1 MNRHIKKVAVLGSGV
16 MGSRIACH
24 FANVGVEV
32 LLLDI
37 IPRELTDED
46 KSKGFTLESKEY
58 RNKIVNEAL
67 QSTYKSNPAA
77 LYKKSFAKYITIG
90 NFDDDMPKI
99 KDADWIIEAVIER
112 LDIKKQVFEKVEKY
126 RTKGTL
132 ISTNTSG
139 IPIHLMLEGRSED
152 FQKHF
157 CGTHFFNPPRYLQ
170 LLEIIPTPKTDQE
183 VLDFLMHYG
192 DLYLGKT
199 TVLCKDTPAFIANR
213 IGVYSIASIFHLM
226 KELDLTVD
234 EIDKLTGPII
244 GRPKSATFRT
254 CDVVGIDTL
263 VKVTDNLYESCS
275 NDEARELFQVP
286 AYVKKLVENNWLG
299 SKSGQGFYKKVKD
312 EKGKSD
318 ILSLDVEAFEYT
330 PTKKVSFK
338 TYDHLKTFDH
348 LDKRLQESIK
358 GSDKAAEFYRKFQYG
373 LFAYVSNRIPEIADE
388 IYKVDDALRTGFGWE
403 RGPFETWDIIGVEAS
418 IKAIKE
424 SGHKVAAWVEEMIAA
439 GNKTFYITEKGARKF
454 YNQKTKTYDLVPGTE
469 KIIYLNNYRTHKNI
483 IHQNEGVTLF
493 DLGDGILNLEFHTKM
508 NTMGKEVLEGI
519 NHAIDVAEKSY
530 RGLVI
535 GNEGPNFS
543 AGANLGMVFML
554 AVEQDY
560 KQLDFAIST
569 FQNTT
574 MRARYSSIP
583 VVVAPHSMTLGGGC
597 ELSLHADSVQA
608 AAETYIGLVEVGV
621 GVIPGGGGTKEF
633 ALRASDEYHSNGDP
647 ELPTLQERLL
657 TIAMAKVSTSAHE
670 AYDLGI
676 LREGIDNISI
686 NKNRLITDAKNR
698 ALELADAG
706 YTQPIPRTDIKVLGR
721 AGMGLFYTGAS
732 SMKRAGYISAHD
744 ELISKKLAY
753 VICGGDLT
761 QPQEVSEQ
769 YLLDLEKEAFLS
781 LLGEKKTLERIEHM
795 LTKGKPLRN

>member
-1 MNRHIKKVAVLGSGV
+1 MRHIENVVVLGSGV

-24 FANVGVEV
+24 FANIGVKT

-37 IPRELTDED
+37 APKELTDAENAKGLTLED
-46 KSKGFTLESKEY
+46 KQV
-58 RNKIVNEAL
+58 RNRIVNDAL
-67 QSTYKSNPAA
+67 QSTIKSNPAA
-77 LYKKSFAKYITIG
+77 LYKKSYGKLITTG

-99 KDADWIIEAVIER
+99 KEADWIIEAVIEK
-112 LDIKKQVFEKVEKY
+112 LDIKKIVFGNVEKY
-126 RTKGTL
+126 RTPGTI
-132 ISTNTSG
+132 ISSNTSG
-139 IPIHLMLEGRSED
+139 IPINMMLEDRSED

-170 LLEIIPTPKTDQE
+170 LLEVIPTEKTDQE
-183 VLDFLMHYG
+183 VIDFLMHYG
-192 DLYLGKT
+192 DLFLGKT

-226 KELDLTVD
+226 KELELNVD
-234 EIDKLTGPII
+234 EIDKLTGPVI

-263 VKVTDNLYESCS
+263 VKVTDNLSVACP
-275 NDEARELFQVP
+275 NDEAKELFQVP
-286 AYVKKLVENNWLG
+286 EYVKKLVENNWLG
-299 SKSGQGFYKKVKD
+299 SKSGQGFYKKEKNKD
-312 EKGKSD
+312 GKSE
-318 ILSLDVEAFEYT
+318 ILTLDVNAFEYK
-330 PTKKVSFK
+330 PKSKVKFK
-338 TYDHLKTFDH
+338 TLDDLKKIDG
-348 LDKRLQESIK
+348 LDDRLRESVK
-358 GSDKAAEFYRKFQYG
+358 GSDKAGDFYRKFNYG
-373 LFAYVSNRIPEIADE
+373 IFAYVSNRIPEITDE
-388 IYKVDDALRTGFGWE
+388 VYKVDDALKTGFGWE
-403 RGPFETWDIIGVEAS
+403 RGPFETWDIIGV
-418 IKAIKE
+418 KE
-424 SGHKVAAWVEEMIAA
+424 SIAEIEKSGQKVAQWVKDMVASGA
-439 GNKTFYITEKGARKF
+439 TSFYTTENGARK
-454 YNQKTKTYDLVPGTE
+454 YYDFKSKSYQIVPGTDE
-469 KIIYLNNYRTHKNI
+469 VIYLNNYRGDKNI
-483 IHQNEGVTLF
+483 VQQNEAVTLF

-519 NHAIDVAEKSY
+519 NHAIDVAEKDY
-530 RGLVI
+530 KGLVI
-535 GNEGPNFS
+535 GNEGANFS

-554 AVEQDY
+554 AIEQDY

-574 MRARYSSIP
+574 MRARYSSVP
-583 VVVAPHSMTLGGGC
+583 VVVAPHGLALGGGC

-621 GVIPGGGGTKEF
+621 GLIPGGGGTKEL
-633 ALRASDEYHSNGDP
+633 ALRASDSYYDGDP
-647 ELPTLQERLL
+647 QLPTLQNNLL
-657 TIAMAKVSTSAHE
+657 TIAMAKVATSAHE
-670 AYDLGI
+670 AFDLGI
-676 LREGIDNISI
+676 LRKGIDNVSI

-698 ALELADAG
+698 ALELAEAG
-706 YTQPIPRTDIKVLGR
+706 YTKPVIREDIKVLGR

-732 SMKRAGYISAHD
+732 SMKRAKYISDHD
-744 ELISKKLAY
+744 ELISKKVAY